1 VTARLTISW
10 DRRCNWRGKPSALKN
25 FFQKKH
31 SRGKYSKHYS
41 SRDFNSEINIFN
53 RQKGENKYK
62 KHRSKGDIPQL
73 DGQFTHNQ
81 LKQLSRLYS

>member
-1 VTARLTISW
+1 MYLFFRDV
-10 DRRCNWRGKPSALKN
+10 GKKRNSTFPIFATRKLFS
-25 FFQKKH
+25 KKH
-31 SRGKYSKHYS
+31 PRGKYSKHYS